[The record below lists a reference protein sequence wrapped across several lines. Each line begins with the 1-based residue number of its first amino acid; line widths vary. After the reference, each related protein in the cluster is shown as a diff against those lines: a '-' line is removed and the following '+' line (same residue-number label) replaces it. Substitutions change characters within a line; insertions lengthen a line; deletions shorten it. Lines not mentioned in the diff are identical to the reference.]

1 MQPIQLSRCSSQLGF
16 FTSVDAR
23 STRSR
28 IRRNLHTQKV
38 YWREIWVGRCHRSCP
53 ATASS
58 VRNGPGLLILTRTQ
72 EATEA
77 LAEEPNGRLRLASGR
92 PDADT
97 VNGSRTWHM
106 RGSGGGGR
114 GWAHG
119 GFRLARAPFSHI
131 SRDRPQTAIGYQS
144 STIATATPGSD
155 SRGGAGIGSAVDE
168 PLVRVGLDTDVI
180 SFCRQL
186 TRLLNCGCL
195 G

>member
-97 VNGSRTWHM
+97 VNGSRIWHM
-106 RGSGGGGR
+106 RGSGGG
-114 GWAHG
+114 AEG
-119 GFRLARAPFSHI
+119 GPMVGFASQERH
-131 SRDRPQTAIGYQS
+131 SRTS
-144 STIATATPGSD
+144 
-155 SRGGAGIGSAVDE
+155 AGIARKP
-168 PLVRVGLDTDVI
+168 PLAINHPPSPPPPQDRIAAAALELDQ
-180 SFCRQL
+180 QL
-186 TRLLNCGCL
+186 MSH
-195 G
+195 